1 MSFSISNTSASAV
14 ITKLSTPS
22 SVTGELTITDGSLPL
37 VVGDLISGTNTEITN
52 TKGSQYGTIQM
63 FLQQG
68 DAKIDTYVNNTLY
81 STDNYSSGLISVQTP
96 ILESS
101 DSLTMSVS
109 DPSFDCYT
117 IGAWGGDIPEQI
129 TQQSDGKMI
138 YVGYFTSY
146 AGVAANRII
155 RLNTDFS
162 IDDTFVYGTG
172 FNGETNAVAIQPD
185 GKILVGGNFT
195 SYNGTARNRIVR
207 LNTDG
212 SLDTTF
218 GIGTGF
224 NASVWAITIQPDN
237 KILVAGQFITYSGSP
252 RAGQIRLNSNG
263 SVDSTFNNAFLNNT
277 AYQIALQPDNKV
289 LIGGIFSSVSGVTCG
304 GIARLTTGGTID
316 DTFQLSGFTTGLS
329 QGVYGLSV
337 DTSGKIICVGAF
349 NTYSGAS
356 VGGDIARLNTDG
368 TYDATFNVG
377 SGITG
382 TSRFALDVTPTNG
395 KYLITGVFD
404 NYNGSSVGSIMRLNS
419 DGSLDTTF
427 NTGTGTGYDT
437 NAFGAPSY
445 VQSDGNYNF
454 ASVFSDYDGT
464 PTTNMIVVDP
474 MGKLLNCE

>member
-1 MSFSISNTSASAV
+1 
-14 ITKLSTPS
+14 
-22 SVTGELTITDGSLPL
+22 
-37 VVGDLISGTNTEITN
+37 
-52 TKGSQYGTIQM
+52 M

-68 DAKIDTYVNNTLY
+68 DAQIDTYVNNTLY
-81 STDNYSSGLISVQTP
+81 SSDRYGSGFISLQTP
-96 ILESS
+96 ILQSS

-109 DPSFDCYT
+109 DPSFDCYS

-129 TQQSDGKMI
+129 AQQSDGKMI

-185 GKILVGGNFT
+185 GKILVGGGFT
-195 SYNGTARNRIVR
+195 QYNGTARNRIVR

-218 GIGTGF
+218 AIGTGF
-224 NASVWAITIQPDN
+224 NNAIWSITIQPDG
-237 KILVAGQFITYSGSP
+237 KILVGGQFTSYSGDS
-252 RAGQIRLNSNG
+252 RAGVIRLNSTG
-263 SVDSTFNNAFLNNT
+263 SIDTTFANISPVNNIV
-277 AYQIALQPDNKV
+277 YQVALQSDNKV
-289 LIGGIFSSVSGVTCG
+289 VIGGIFSSVSGVTCG
-304 GIARLTTGGTID
+304 GIARLSSTGIID
-316 DTFQLSGFTTGLS
+316 DTFQLSGFTTGSS

-337 DTSGKIICVGAF
+337 DPSGKIICVGTF

-368 TYDATFNVG
+368 TYDSTFVVG

-382 TSRFALDVTPTNG
+382 SGRFALDVTPTNG

-427 NTGTGTGYDT
+427 NTGTGTGYDV

-445 VQSDGNYNF
+445 IQSDGNYNF
-454 ASVFSDYDGT
+454 TSIFSDYDGT
-464 PTTNMIVVDP
+464 PTTNMIVIDP